1 MSFAPM
7 PTLLW
12 IPATIAAAAFQ
23 VARNALQRSLLPSTG
38 PWGAT
43 LVRFLFGLP
52 FSLIF
57 LGIAVALSPGIEPRL
72 GADFWPHALSGAL
85 AQVLATASL
94 LVAMRRSGFAVGTA
108 MQQSSLPLAAVLG
121 LIVFRDSLSLQA
133 WIGVAVTTAGLFAL
147 TWPDPKT
154 PGGTLISG
162 GALFGLASG
171 ACFGFSINAFRHAAI
186 AMEPDHP
193 AFAAIASVTIVQ
205 AVQAAG
211 LALYLLIRDRGALAA
226 ILCGW
231 KNSLGAGL
239 FGACASSA
247 WFFALALA
255 PAASVRAL
263 AVIETPIAAIAGRKA
278 FRERLSPRQMI
289 AGAAVMIGV
298 ILTTVGA

>member
-1 MSFAPM
+1 MF
-7 PTLLW
+7 LW

-23 VARNALQRSLLPSTG
+23 VARNALQRSLLASTG

-52 FSLIF
+52 FSLAF
-57 LGIAVALSPGIEPRL
+57 LGVAAFLSPGIAPRL

-94 LVAMRRSGFAVGTA
+94 LMAMRRSGFAVGTA
-108 MQQSSLPLAAVLG
+108 MQQSSLPLAAVFG
-121 LIVFRDSLSLQA
+121 LIVFGDSLSLQG
-133 WIGVAVTTAGLFAL
+133 WIGVAIATAGLFAL
-147 TWPDPKT
+147 TWPDAVQ
-154 PGGTLISG
+154 PGSTLLSG

-171 ACFGFSINAFRHAAI
+171 ACFGFAINAFRHATLAL
-186 AMEPDHP
+186 EPDRP
-193 AFAAIASVTIVQ
+193 AFAAIATVTIVQ

-211 LALYLLIRDRGALAA
+211 LALFLAATNRNALAA
-226 ILCGW
+226 ILRSW
-231 KNSLGAGL
+231 RDSLGAGF
-239 FGACASSA
+239 FGACASAA

-263 AVIETPIAAIAGRKA
+263 AVIEAPIAAVAGRTA
-278 FRERLSPRQMI
+278 FKERLTPRQLI

-298 ILTTVGA
+298 VLTTLSPL